1 MKYNWGPI
9 GGVRRGPSRALKNR
23 IFLFCQMCITNFSPA
38 SPLLTIWQEPRKD
51 LARNQSAIYKCH
63 WAKAFD
69 NDNVWNT
76 TVAFTTSSLHLTLV
90 LVNLNGIS
98 EHFSSSAPSVQWK
111 TSNGDD
117 WPNSAICVL
126 KNENSKLPC
135 RCASSAAFIDF
146 HKNLLLCSVQCTVC
160 TPSYTLR
167 AELSASLSSFCVMP
181 WEIFL
186 L

>member
-1 MKYNWGPI
+1 M
-9 GGVRRGPSRALKNR
+9 
-23 IFLFCQMCITNFSPA
+23 FLA
-38 SPLLTIWQEPRKD
+38 
-51 LARNQSAIYKCH
+51 
-63 WAKAFD
+63 
-69 NDNVWNT
+69 
-76 TVAFTTSSLHLTLV
+76 V
-90 LVNLNGIS
+90 LS
-98 EHFSSSAPSVQWK
+98 EHFSSSHSSVQWK

-167 AELSASLSSFCVMP
+167 AELSASLSSFVWCLGKSSFSNACMYGIHCMHVCIDTFLGICFFVRHEHMVHTSVFASSVMCTIHCVVAP
-181 WEIFL
+181 FVFSVNQFNTGHTEWRDL
-186 L
+186 QCNVDTVHCKLK